1 MNDKNNVRK
10 LIGELEKLVEINKF
24 SKSHEII
31 VEIIKTNDFYA
42 IEYAN
47 YLVSK
52 LY

>member
-10 LIGELEKLVEINKF
+10 LISELEKLVEINKF
-24 SKSHEII
+24 SKSHEILNE
-31 VEIIKTNDFYA
+31 VIKTLNFYA

-52 LY
+52 IH